1 MSNGIH
7 LLGGGVLIAGIVAF
21 VVLAFAAM
29 VSVLRAPQPC
39 GMKIVWFCVVWA
51 APLLGSIAWFAFGKP
66 YAYQNAR

>member
-7 LLGGGVLIAGIVAF
+7 WLGGAVLIAVLAAY
-21 VVLAFAAM
+21 VVLAISAM

-66 YAYQNAR
+66 YALRNTP